1 MFVRIAYLYDLKIFP
16 PKGGNHV
23 HALQLVKGL
32 VAAGHEVAVVEDETV
47 PEVTNYQDTLESLQK
62 LMKWCDVL
70 YVRVDARSLREWEAL
85 NICRKYKGSVAIVWE
100 VNSPAS
106 ETLAYSY
113 YGGMEH
119 WDRRQ
124 ESLARKVKR
133 LLHAG
138 KKIPSIWREE
148 RYRKS
153 IAKDVSAA
161 VCVSSS
167 MRDYARDYL
176 NIGNSLVVPNGASPL
191 TRDEIDT
198 RKLVQTDRPF
208 TVLYS
213 GSAIYP
219 WQGLNF
225 LSEVVAIAQQKTP
238 DVKFLIAVNQLT
250 EAVPQ
255 GDNVEVRVGMG
266 RDELM
271 AEICRADVCLSIQPE
286 FFWSRWKFHGS
297 PMKLFEYMACGTL
310 VLASDVGQMS
320 ELIVDGENGLLCESK
335 PESIFN
341 KILFARDNELQKEKM
356 AYAGWKLVNE
366 ELNWVQNVEQ
376 TIALFNAVPGQ
387 NSESKEMS
395 AL

>member
-1 MFVRIAYLYDLKIFP
+1 MSVKIAYLYDLKIFP

-23 HALQLVKGL
+23 HALELVKGF
-32 VAAGHEVAVVEDETV
+32 VAAGHEVAVVEDETA
-47 PEVTNYQDTLESLQK
+47 PGVTNFLDTRETLK
-62 LMKWCDVL
+62 DLMAWCDVL
-70 YVRVDARSLREWEAL
+70 YVRVDARSLREWGAL
-85 NICRKYKGSVAIVWE
+85 NTCYKYKGSVAIVWE

-119 WDRRQ
+119 WDRQQ
-124 ESLARKVKR
+124 ETMVRKLKR
-133 LLHAG
+133 LLHVA

-153 IAKDVSAA
+153 IAKEVSAA

-167 MRDYARDYL
+167 MRNYARDYL
-176 NIGNSLVVPNGASPL
+176 NIENSLVVPNGAVPFS
-191 TRDEIDT
+191 RDEIDARMVVKT
-198 RKLVQTDRPF
+198 ARPF

-219 WQGLNF
+219 WQGLNY
-225 LSEVVAIAQQKTP
+225 LSEVAAIARKKTP
-238 DVKFLIAVNQLT
+238 DIRFLIVVNQLT

-255 GDNVEVRVGMG
+255 GENIEVRVGMA

-271 AEICRADVCLSIQPE
+271 SEICRADICLSIQPE

-310 VLASDVGQMS
+310 VLASNIGQMS
-320 ELIVDGENGLLCESK
+320 ELIQDGVNGLLCESE

-341 KILFARDNELQKEKM
+341 KIMLAHNHPREKEEM
-356 AYAGWKLVNE
+356 AFEGWKLVNE
-366 ELNWVQNVEQ
+366 ELNWVRNVEH
-376 TIALFNAVPGQ
+376 TIELFNSVTSQ
-387 NSESKEMS
+387 KTESKVTNS
-395 AL
+395 L

>member
-1 MFVRIAYLYDLKIFP
+1 MRIAYLYDLKIFP

-23 HALQLVKGL
+23 HALQLVKGF
-32 VAAGHEVAVVEDETV
+32 VAAGHEVAVVEDETA
-47 PEVTNYQDTLESLQK
+47 PEATNYQDTLESLQK
-62 LMKWCDVL
+62 LMGWCDVL
-70 YVRVDARSLREWEAL
+70 YVRVDARSLREWQAL
-85 NICRKYKGSVAIVWE
+85 NICCKYKGSVAIVWE

-119 WDRRQ
+119 WDHRQ
-124 ESLARKVKR
+124 ESLVRKVRR

-153 IAKDVSAA
+153 IAKDVSGA
-161 VCVSSS
+161 VCVSTS
-167 MRDYARDYL
+167 MRNYARDYL
-176 NIGNSLVVPNGASPL
+176 NINNSLVVPNGAEPL
-191 TRDEIDT
+191 SRDEIDA
-198 RKLVQTDRPF
+198 RKGGGTDRPF

-225 LSEVVAIAQQKTP
+225 LSEVVAIAQRKTP

-255 GDNVEVRVGMG
+255 GENVEVRVGMD

-310 VLASDVGQMS
+310 VLASDIGQMS

-341 KILFARDNELQKEKM
+341 KILFARNNELQKEKM

-366 ELNWVQNVEQ
+366 ELNWVRNVEH
-376 TIALFNAVPGQ
+376 TIALFNAVGGQ
-387 NSESKEMS
+387 RSEPKEMN